1 MSRGLFKKGILEK
14 FIGKK
19 RLPSIE
25 GSQTVDKVA
34 EENGFFLRLFLFK

>member
-1 MSRGLFKKGILEK
+1 MEFKNFGLMLMSRGLFKKGILEK

-25 GSQTVDKVA
+25 GSL
-34 EENGFFLRLFLFK
+34 FIFIFL